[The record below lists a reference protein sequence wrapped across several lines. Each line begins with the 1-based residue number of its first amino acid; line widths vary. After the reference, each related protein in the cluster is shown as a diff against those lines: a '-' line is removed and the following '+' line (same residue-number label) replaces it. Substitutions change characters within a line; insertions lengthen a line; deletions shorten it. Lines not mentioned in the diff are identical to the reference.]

1 MLRLNYCDEF
11 TFSDCCILTNIL
23 YYWHIQTWNKAREAY
38 MQKYWA
44 LVIGT
49 PKEREG
55 VIAAPISKVFLFV
68 SYYLQHEG
76 RAWCKR

>member
-1 MLRLNYCDEF
+1 
-11 TFSDCCILTNIL
+11 
-23 YYWHIQTWNKAREAY
+23 

-55 VIAAPISKVFLFV
+55 VISAPISKVLSDSFA
-68 SYYLQHEG
+68 S
-76 RAWCKR
+76 